1 MGDSVAEKLELVE
14 NVSDVA
20 PENRNVLDGFIR
32 ENAAMTLKPSMFQT
46 TNEESFVENTCN
58 KYKAITSIPLLSSAR
73 VLKKVHG
80 DSHQKYSILARY
92 SQQDLVNKK
101 SSKV

>member
-1 MGDSVAEKLELVE
+1 MHAHFLQHTAFTSKAQFANYCILKMGDSVAEKLELVE

-46 TNEESFVENTCN
+46 TNEV
-58 KYKAITSIPLLSSAR
+58 
-73 VLKKVHG
+73 
-80 DSHQKYSILARY
+80 
-92 SQQDLVNKK
+92 
-101 SSKV
+101 